1 MSTHS
6 IHGIYDTEKSL
17 AGGCALAA
25 KLNEMFPLIRDGI
38 ASPRIAG
45 IFPLNE
51 LATALSVM
59 SQNASQGK
67 ILIRC
72 DS

>member
-1 MSTHS
+1 MNSTFKN
-6 IHGIYDTEKSL
+6 IFYFR
-17 AGGCALAA
+17 AGDFL
-25 KLNEMFPLIRDGI
+25 LIPDGI
-38 ASPRIAG
+38 ASSRIAG

-51 LATALSVM
+51 LPAALSVM
-59 SQNASQGK
+59 SQNSSQGK

>member
-1 MSTHS
+1 MVYSLFIALNSTFKN
-6 IHGIYDTEKSL
+6 IFYFR
-17 AGGCALAA
+17 AGD
-25 KLNEMFPLIRDGI
+25 FPLIPDGI
-38 ASPRIAG
+38 ASSRIAG

-51 LATALSVM
+51 LPAALSVM
-59 SQNASQGK
+59 SQNSSQGK